1 MPVEINAERPIGVLY
16 QPLDVVVRDELRR
29 RIVNGELAPG
39 ARLVESTIA
48 NELGVSRGPVRSA
61 IRQLGLEGFV
71 VLSPRRGASVATIS
85 VAEALECYEVRSVV
99 EGLAAGRAAIR
110 RNDDDLDRLHGVL
123 RAGQESLDHGRWEE
137 LTQLNNDFHVALAM
151 ASGNN
156 ELVWLMRQYSK
167 RIAWMFSR
175 SAQRR
180 GAQAWREHASIVA
193 AVADRDE
200 VAATSL
206 ATEHISASREQFVLS
221 TPVAVDATTP
231 APTAPGDD
239 RR

>member
-1 MPVEINAERPIGVLY
+1 MAVEADGNRPIGVLY

-29 RIVNGELAPG
+29 RIISGQLPPG
-39 ARLVESTIA
+39 ARLIETSIA
-48 NELGVSRGPVRSA
+48 DDLGVSRGPVRAA
-61 IRQLGLEGFV
+61 IRQLELEGFV

-85 VAEALECYEVRSVV
+85 VADALECYEVRSVV
-99 EGLAAGRAAIR
+99 EGLAASRAAVR
-110 RNDDDLDRLHGVL
+110 RSDGDLERMYAVL

-137 LTQLNNDFHVALAM
+137 LSQLNNDFHVALAM

-180 GAQAWREHASIVA
+180 GAQAWREHAAIVA

-200 VAATSL
+200 TAAASL
-206 ATEHISASREQFVLS
+206 ATEHIAASRAQFVLS
-221 TPVAVDATTP
+221 TPVATDPITP
-231 APTAPGDD
+231 AAAVPGG
-239 RR
+239 

>member
-1 MPVEINAERPIGVLY
+1 MLY

-29 RIVNGELAPG
+29 RIISGQLVPG
-39 ARLVESTIA
+39 ARLIETAIA
-48 NELGVSRGPVRSA
+48 TDLGVSRGPVRSA
-61 IRQLGLEGFV
+61 IRQLELEGFV

-85 VAEALECYEVRSVV
+85 VGEALECYEVRSAV
-99 EGLAAGRAAIR
+99 EGLAASRAALR
-110 RNDDDLDRLHGVL
+110 RSDDDLARMHGVL
-123 RAGQESLDHGRWEE
+123 RAGQESLDQGRWEE
-137 LTQLNNDFHVALAM
+137 LSQLNNDFHVALAK

-180 GAQAWREHASIVA
+180 GAQAWREHAAIVD

-200 VAATSL
+200 ATAASL
-206 ATEHISASREQFVLS
+206 ATAHIEASRAQFVLS
-221 TPVAVDATTP
+221 TSVAADPTTP
-231 APTAPGDD
+231 AATAPVGAP
-239 RR
+239 